1 MIMLHDS
8 DHELL
13 LQRLAAGDA
22 LAEDERELV
31 RACPDCARIGGEIGK
46 LQTRLERAGERRR
59 NVVAE
64 ARAAPPPADGPARLE
79 RLVKLPAPAFGRP
92 SVLRW
97 GMLAAGLAAGL
108 AMWLWVDGDRTQP
121 APADPGVGFMLGSPW
136 IKPVSPVDGSVEA
149 GSYGPFRFRVE
160 ERRMGWYTVEIHD
173 AEGPLGDP
181 LLVSPELDA
190 GPEPY
195 TWNPTEA
202 QDAALPDA
210 IRWRVTWHPTDSA
223 ATSESSAWFSASR
236 SPR

>member
-13 LQRLAAGDA
+13 LERLAAGDA

-31 RACPDCARIGGEIGK
+31 RACPDCARIEGEIGK
-46 LQTRLERAGERRR
+46 VQARLERAGARRR
-59 NVVAE
+59 DVVAE

-92 SVLRW
+92 TVLRL
-97 GMLAAGLAAGL
+97 GLVAAGLAAGL
-108 AMWLWVDGDRTQP
+108 AVWLWVDRDRTQP

-136 IKPVSPVDGSVEA
+136 IKAVSPVDASDEL

-160 ERRMGWYTVEIHD
+160 ERRMGWYSIEIHD

-181 LLVSPELDA
+181 LLVSPELEA
-190 GPEPY
+190 GSEPY
-195 TWNPTEA
+195 EWNPTEA
-202 QDAALPDA
+202 QDASMPDA
-210 IRWRVTWHPTDSA
+210 IRWRVTWHPMDSA
-223 ATSESSAWFSASR
+223 ARPESSAWFSASR